1 MWFGSK
7 VDGIGPSDMQG
18 IIPRKNRL
26 ELLFG
31 KKQTITKENLMA
43 SDLEIPR
50 CAGADPNPRK
60 PSFTPPPGACDCH
73 AHILWPQSLYPYTP
87 NRSYTPPEASLSS
100 YTKML
105 DTLGLDR
112 AVIVHPS
119 VYGTDNRATLDAIE
133 KGGPNF
139 RGVAVVDAD
148 IEFAEL
154 ERMHQGGIRG
164 ARINLLFKGG
174 IGMSE
179 VQKLTQKIAPLGW
192 HLQLLIDVSEFD
204 ELDTLEDL
212 PVDIVFDHMGH
223 MPTSKGLDHPG
234 FVQMLKML
242 ERGHAWVKLSG
253 AYRITS
259 SKEFPYADTAPF
271 ARELIKTNPER
282 LVWATDWPHPSINV
296 SMPNDGDLLS
306 LLADWAPDTETRN
319 RILVDNPARL
329 YDFS

>member
-1 MWFGSK
+1 
-7 VDGIGPSDMQG
+7 
-18 IIPRKNRL
+18 
-26 ELLFG
+26 
-31 KKQTITKENLMA
+31 MA
-43 SDLEIPR
+43 SDLEIPH
-50 CAGADPNPRK
+50 CEGADSNPRK
-60 PSFTPPPGACDCH
+60 ANFDPPPGACDCH

-100 YTKML
+100 YKKML
-105 DTLGLDR
+105 GTLGLDR

-119 VYGTDNRATLDAIE
+119 VYGTDNRATLDAI
-133 KGGPNF
+133 KIGGTNF
-139 RGVAVVDAD
+139 RGVAVVDAN
-148 IEFAEL
+148 IEFSEL
-154 ERMHQGGIRG
+154 EKMHQGGIRG

-179 VQKLTQKIAPLGW
+179 VRSLTKKMAPLGW

-223 MPTSKGLDHPG
+223 MPTHKGLNHPG
-234 FVQMLKML
+234 FVQMLRML

-253 AYRITS
+253 AYRMTS
-259 SKEFPYADTAPF
+259 NKELPYADTIPF
-271 ARELIKTNPER
+271 AKEIIKTNPER

-296 SMPNDGDLLS
+296 PMPNDGDLLS
-306 LLADWAPDTETRN
+306 LLAEWAPDKETRN
-319 RILVDNPARL
+319 RILVDNPAKL